1 MPTRKPLT
9 APYVRHVEALGLLV
23 RLDLDGTLRVRPFG
37 HKKGWTHTVRLDQL
51 PTICHTIHPESTS

>member
-37 HKKGWTHTVRLDQL
+37 SKQGWTTTINLKDIHTL
-51 PTICHTIHPESTS
+51 PESTS

>member
-51 PTICHTIHPESTS
+51 PTNCQTIQPESTS

>member
-37 HKKGWTHTVRLDQL
+37 SKQGWTTTVRLDRL
-51 PTICHTIHPESTS
+51 PTNLHTIPPESTS

>member
-37 HKKGWTHTVRLDQL
+37 HKKGWTAVISLKDIHT
-51 PTICHTIHPESTS
+51 PPESTS